1 MTTKP
6 TLANTYEGQDPTGWL
21 MSEKLDGVRAMW
33 DGKQFISRNGN
44 AFHAPKWFT
53 DQMPNIALDGELF
66 SGRGMFQQ
74 TVGIVRS
81 KVGDWSQIKFC
92 AFDAPEAEGDFA
104 ARLHYAHDALQGVS
118 VAEVVEHITCES
130 EAHLDAFFDEIRA
143 FGGEGVMLR
152 NPAMT
157 YEQRRTNNLLKIKW
171 VDTDEATIIAH
182 KTNAVT
188 VNWMGVIFDLGAG
201 FTNAI
206 RETLPAIGTQVTFA
220 FCGTTDSGK
229 PRFPTFL
236 AVRDYE

>member
-1 MTTKP
+1 
-6 TLANTYEGQDPTGWL
+6 
-21 MSEKLDGVRAMW
+21 MSEKLDGVRALW

-66 SGRGMFQQ
+66 IGRGMFQQ

-81 KVGDWSQIKFC
+81 KAGDWSAIKFHV
-92 AFDAPEAEGDFA
+92 FDAPEAQGDFTE
-104 ARLHYAHDALQGVS
+104 RLQHAQDALQGVS